1 MSERNVVKLMEKI
14 IDCLKDMYDY
24 KIQAKWGQKILIQ
37 AIDQLKMKNP
47 GAGSEAA
54 RLKTTL

>member
-37 AIDQLKMKNP
+37 AIDQLKTKNP